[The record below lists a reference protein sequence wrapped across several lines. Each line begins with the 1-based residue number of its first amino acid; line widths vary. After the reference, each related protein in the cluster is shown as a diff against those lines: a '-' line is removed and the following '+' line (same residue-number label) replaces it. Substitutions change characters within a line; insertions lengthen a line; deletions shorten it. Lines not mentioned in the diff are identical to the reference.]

1 MLEKIPYHF
10 KCIKEKKIQNKFEIY
25 KNEGNDLFNI
35 KIIYNDIY
43 NCKIIVQ
50 RIDKNEGWGQ
60 ELKIRLYDINNK
72 DSYIIH
78 IGKSRKNIYNVDIK
92 TNIKLLPLNNYNTSN
107 ISDNIIKNIFQ
118 TKNNNIIE
126 NDDIKSI
133 YYSLTTFNSSFT
145 YNFFDKEKV
154 RSFIINNYDES
165 YILTYDSIFNET
177 IKSDFFKYCYLYI
190 NGGFYFNFEESINDN
205 LEDILKLVSDD
216 KNLVLISNSLSYNN
230 FMYSSSQNKL
240 IKDTLD
246 FMKDEILLKKNTLT
260 YNNILS
266 ESNNV
271 SILLLDNIF
280 KKKSIEAEVSNIYY
294 KYIKILEKGYIYV
307 YPYPESD
314 TFDFNINN
322 HTLLITRTDKKEG
335 WGLFLKIKVILN
347 NIEKIFE
354 IGSSSE
360 QIKIIKD
367 DFFQKKNIVIL

>member
-1 MLEKIPYHF
+1 MSEKIPYSF
-10 KCIKEKKIQNKFEIY
+10 KCIKEDKIKNKFEIY

-35 KIIYNDIY
+35 KIIYNDTY
-43 NCKIIVQ
+43 YCKIIIQ
-50 RIDKNEGWGQ
+50 RIDKKEGWGQ

-72 DSYIIH
+72 DSSIIY
-78 IGKSRKNIYNVDIK
+78 IGKSRTNIYNIDIK
-92 TNIKLLPLNNYNTSN
+92 INIKLIPLNNYNTSN

-126 NDDIKSI
+126 NDNIKSI

-165 YILTYDSIFNET
+165 YILAYDSIFDES
-177 IKSDFFKYCYLYI
+177 IACDFFKYCYLYI

-205 LEDILKLVSDD
+205 LEDILKLVLDD

-240 IKDTLD
+240 IKDTLN

-266 ESNNV
+266 ESNNI

-314 TFDFNINN
+314 TFDFIISDN
-322 HTLLITRTDKKEG
+322 TFLITRTDKKEG
-335 WGLFLKIKVILN
+335 WALFLKIKIILN
-347 NIEKIFE
+347 NIEKIYE